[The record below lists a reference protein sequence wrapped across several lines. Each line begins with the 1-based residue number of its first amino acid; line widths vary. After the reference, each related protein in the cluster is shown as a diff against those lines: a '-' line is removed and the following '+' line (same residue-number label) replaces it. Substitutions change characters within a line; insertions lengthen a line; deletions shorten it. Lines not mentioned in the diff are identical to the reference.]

1 MTMAE
6 EVVLV
11 CARATARLTVQ
22 GSTFD
27 RHCELCGERVMVSP
41 GGQKALR
48 EGRVEKIQCNRCVED
63 FMSTMTAEQITNS
76 LVPEGNITIIPNLWR
91 ERN

>member
-1 MTMAE
+1 ME
-6 EVVLV
+6 EGVVLV

-27 RHCELCGERVMVSP
+27 RRCELCGERVMVSP

-48 EGRVEKIQCNRCVED
+48 EGRAQTIRCNQCVAD
-63 FMSTMTAEQITNS
+63 FTRTLTTEQIINS
-76 LVPEGNITIIPNLWR
+76 LVPEDNVTIIPNLWR